1 MKLPNRISFNTL
13 EIRQNIIRQRKI
25 LILSLFVFPVLG
37 YFFKPHESKELL
49 ILFLLL
55 FFGMVLLNILFQAF
69 VKRYRITGS
78 LNIEETKTIINN
90 KNIALSDIERITVY
104 YSGVKGDMYPLA
116 GFGIGIFGFNDGAN
130 NKIQIIKKD
139 KTSINTNFLIE
150 TKEKYTILKRYFQF
164 YREKGIEINI
174 CIINPTPV

>member
-1 MKLPNRISFNTL
+1 MKLQNRISFKTI

-37 YFFKPHESKELL
+37 YFLKPHESKELFN
-49 ILFLLL
+49 LFLIL
-55 FFGMVLLNILFQAF
+55 FFGMVLINILFQVF

-78 LNIEETKTIINN
+78 LNIAGTMTVVNN
-90 KNIALSDIERITVY
+90 KNLDLSDIERITVY

-164 YREKGIEINI
+164 YRGKGIEINFH
-174 CIINPTPV
+174 IIKPTPV